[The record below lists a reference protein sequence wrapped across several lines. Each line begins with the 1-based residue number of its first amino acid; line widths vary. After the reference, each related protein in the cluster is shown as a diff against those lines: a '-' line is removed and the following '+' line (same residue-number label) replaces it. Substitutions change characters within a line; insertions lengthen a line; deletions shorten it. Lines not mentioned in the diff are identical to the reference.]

1 MIHSISTKFADYLI
15 QHSLP
20 IEKREIYIYGA
31 ECFFNL
37 LISDSILLIYAI
49 LSHHLIE
56 FLLWLVSFSLLRTH
70 IGGYHAPTHTSCIIS
85 GIVLGIGC
93 LQFHHYLYSYFPIS
107 IILLCVSFAFICK
120 HAPVCSP
127 KHPLSAKQQKK
138 EKKISIVCFVIEILL
153 VLVLKNIYLNYCTI
167 IICGMLAACF
177 FSFIGLFQH
186 KKTN

>member
-49 LSHHLIE
+49 LTHQPME

-70 IGGYHAPTHTSCIIS
+70 IGGYHASTHASCIIS
-85 GIVLGIGC
+85 GIVLGIFC
-93 LQFHHYLYSYFPIS
+93 LQFHHYLCFYFPIS

-120 HAPVCSP
+120 YAPVCSS

-138 EKKISIVCFVIEILL
+138 EKKVSIVCFLIEILL
-153 VLVLKNIYLNYCTI
+153 ALVLKNIYLYYCTI
-167 IICGMLAACF
+167 IICGILVACF
-177 FSFIGLFQH
+177 FSYIGFLQY